1 MTTPGTTPGEAC
13 PCCLQAQ
20 EDIKAAVA
28 EALADPLAML
38 ERLAREFDGCAEA
51 NSRDFDGVW
60 AMVEIGK
67 RGKVYYAVNGRRYPR
82 EEAAAMLAA
91 GELGQ
96 RFRFY
101 TRVGGHQWDRAGY
114 EAEVERLFE
123 GGKK

>member
-1 MTTPGTTPGEAC
+1 MTLTLKDAVGQYRFEAAAIVDAQPPTTEAKRA
-13 PCCLQAQ
+13 LALSAL
-20 EDIKAAVA
+20 DAAVK
-28 EALADPLAML
+28 D
-38 ERLAREFDGCAEA
+38 
-51 NSRDFDGVW
+51 
-60 AMVEIGK
+60 
-67 RGKVYYAVNGRRYPR
+67 
-82 EEAAAMLAA
+82 AMLAA

>member
-1 MTTPGTTPGEAC
+1 MSSIIYAPKSRCDACNGTEKFVRFHTCHGD
-13 PCCLQAQ
+13 L
-20 EDIKAAVA
+20 AVVK
-28 EALADPLAML
+28 D
-38 ERLAREFDGCAEA
+38 
-51 NSRDFDGVW
+51 
-60 AMVEIGK
+60 
-67 RGKVYYAVNGRRYPR
+67 
-82 EEAAAMLAA
+82 AMLAA